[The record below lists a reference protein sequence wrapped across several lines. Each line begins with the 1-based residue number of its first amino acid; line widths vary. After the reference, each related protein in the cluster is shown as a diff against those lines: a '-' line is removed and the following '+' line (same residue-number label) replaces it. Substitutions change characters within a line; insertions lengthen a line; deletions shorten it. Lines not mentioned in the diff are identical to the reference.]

1 MIELAQTLVLNQD
14 VLNDLSNGQ
23 KSVFIYEWLCFLN
36 KVLCATE
43 KVGFDRNSVLFT
55 DFIRRMIFEIVNYK

>member
-14 VLNDLSNGQ
+14 VLNDLSDGQ

-36 KVLCATE
+36 KVLLATE
-43 KVGFDRNSVLFT
+43 KVNFDRNSILF
-55 DFIRRMIFEIVNYK
+55 V